1 MENTFLYFAYG
12 SNLNKALM
20 EFRVNDT
27 VTVLEPAILYGYGLA
42 FHQLNADGS
51 ARANL
56 VISESENVHGV
67 LYQVH
72 HQHFELLQ
80 QTEPQYQLQ
89 EFELEGRTGLH
100 QAYAFICVDETEEL
114 SPESEY
120 LNTLLEGAT
129 QHQLP
134 ENYIAYIKHK
144 ANFRTEV

>member
-12 SNLNKALM
+12 SNLNKVLM
-20 EFRVNDT
+20 EFRVNDP
-27 VTVLEPAILYGYGLA
+27 VTVVGPAVLYGYGLC

-56 VISESENVHGV
+56 VVSESENVHGV

-72 HQHFELLQ
+72 AKHFELLQ

-89 EFELEGRTGLH
+89 EFELESDTGIH
-100 QAYAFICVDETEEL
+100 QAYAFICVDEAEEL
-114 SPESEY
+114 SPEEEY
-120 LNTLLEGAT
+120 LNTLLEGAK

-134 ENYIAYIKHK
+134 ENYISYIKHK
-144 ANFRTEV
+144 ANFKAEE